1 MARRGRVTSL
11 LWRGFPF
18 HDPRAT
24 RQRRGGKGHGG
35 TRSLRWV
42 IVVDRGNLL
51 GRGLFWLLKV
61 HVFTLTY
68 GVRRRQLAIVFDGQA
83 AVESRRRSSDGH
95 HALNEARSKHPPALQ
110 RP

>member
-1 MARRGRVTSL
+1 MGTTWLRYFP

-68 GVRRRQLAIVFDGQA
+68 TFPEGSWPPLCFDGWQA
-83 AVESRRRSSDGH
+83 AGRKPLPLFRWAPCLE
-95 HALNEARSKHPPALQ
+95 
-110 RP
+110 